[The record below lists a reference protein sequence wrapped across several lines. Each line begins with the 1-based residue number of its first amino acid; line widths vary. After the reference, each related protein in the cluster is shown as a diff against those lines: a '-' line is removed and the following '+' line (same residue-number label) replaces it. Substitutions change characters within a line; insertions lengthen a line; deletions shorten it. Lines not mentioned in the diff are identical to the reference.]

1 MKCTKITHEIQNVL
15 QILIAQY
22 PLLADAIQVIHADA
36 ARIML
41 VGGAVRD
48 LLLHR
53 SVQDID
59 IEVHGVSLDRLAT
72 ILAQFGVVDCVGKT
86 FGVLRVHG
94 LDVDWS
100 VPRSDTAGR
109 KPAVTIDPYMSCEQA
124 FRRRDLAINAMG
136 IDLVTYELIDPF
148 NGMHDL
154 ACKILRTPDP
164 AFFVEDPLRFLRVMQ
179 FMGRFDFVPDVQL
192 NELCK
197 NMSLADI
204 SRERIEEEFEKL
216 FMQSTRPSLGLR
228 WLADIGRLHDILPE
242 VAALQGVAQRAD
254 WHPEGDVFEHTMQ
267 ALDAAARICYTS
279 YDDTLILRYAAL
291 CHDLGK
297 AVTTQKI
304 DGIWRSS
311 GHAKAGIALAKK
323 LLKRITHKK
332 ELIGKVLTLVEYHMH
347 PLQLLSCHASIGAY
361 KRLAYHI
368 APIPMRLLIDLF
380 CADRQGR
387 NPHTACPLQTRD
399 HEVVLFEQQ
408 VVHANVLMHQEPPVL
423 LGRDLVD
430 VVEAGPAM
438 GMLLKRA
445 YMIQIEENISDKVEL
460 KKRILQ
466 DR

>member
-22 PLLADAIQVIHADA
+22 QLLADAIKVIHADA
-36 ARIML
+36 SRIML

-48 LLLHR
+48 LLLNRPVH
-53 SVQDID
+53 DID
-59 IEVHGVSLDRLAT
+59 IEVHGVSLDRLGT
-72 ILAQFGVVDCVGKT
+72 MLAQFGVVDCVGKT

-109 KPAVTIDPYMSCEQA
+109 KPAVTVDSYMSCEQA
-124 FRRRDLAINAMG
+124 FRRRDLTINAMG

-154 ACKILRTPDP
+154 KFKILRTPDP
-164 AFFVEDPLRFLRVMQ
+164 AFFVEDPLRLLRVMQ
-179 FMGRFDFVPDVQL
+179 FIGRLDFVPDGQL

-216 FMQSTRPSLGLR
+216 FMQSIHPSLGLR
-228 WLADIGRLHDILPE
+228 WLANIARLHDILPE
-242 VAALQGVAQRAD
+242 VAALQGVAQRSD

-267 ALDAAARICYTS
+267 TVDAAARICYTS

-297 AVTTQKI
+297 AVTTQNV
-304 DGIWRSS
+304 DGIWRTP
-311 GHAKAGIALAKK
+311 GHAKAGVTIAKK
-323 LLKRITHKK
+323 LLNRITHKK
-332 ELIGKVLTLVEYHMH
+332 QIIVMVLTLVEYHMH
-347 PLQLLSCHASIGAY
+347 PLQLLSSHASIGAY

-368 APIPMRLLIDLF
+368 APVPMRLLIDLF

-387 NPHTACPLQTRD
+387 NPHVAHPLQARD
-399 HEVVLFEQQ
+399 QEVVLFEQRVAQ
-408 VVHANVLMHQEPPVL
+408 ASVLMHQEAPVL
-423 LGRDLVD
+423 QGRDLLD
-430 VVEAGPAM
+430 VVDPGPAM
-438 GMLLKRA
+438 GLLLKRA
-445 YMIQIEENISDKVEL
+445 YMIQIEESISDKVEL

>member
-1 MKCTKITHEIQNVL
+1 MKCTRITHEIQNVL

-22 PLLADAIQVIHADA
+22 PLLADAIKAIHADA
-36 ARIML
+36 ARIIL

-48 LLLHR
+48 LLLNR
-53 SVQDID
+53 PVQDID

-86 FGVLRVHG
+86 FGVVRVHG

-109 KPAVTIDPYMSCEQA
+109 KPAVTVDPYMSYEQA
-124 FRRRDLAINAMG
+124 FRRRDLTINAMG

-148 NGMHDL
+148 DGMHDL
-154 ACKILRTPDP
+154 ASKILRTPDP
-164 AFFVEDPLRFLRVMQ
+164 VFFVEDPLRLLRVMQ
-179 FMGRFDFVPDVQL
+179 FIGRFGFVPDTQL

-197 NMSLADI
+197 NMSLNGI

-216 FMQSTRPSLGLR
+216 FMQSMRPSLGLR
-228 WLADIGRLHDILPE
+228 WLADIARLHDILPE
-242 VAALQGVAQRAD
+242 IAALQGVPQRAD

-267 ALDAAARICYTS
+267 AVDAAARICYTS

-297 AVTTQKI
+297 AVITQKI

-311 GHAKAGIALAKK
+311 GHAKAGVALAKK
-323 LLKRITHKK
+323 LLKRITHTK
-332 ELIGKVLTLVEYHMH
+332 ELITKVLTLVEYHMH
-347 PLQLLSCHASIGAY
+347 PLQLLSSRASIGAY
-361 KRLAYHI
+361 KRLAHHI

-387 NPHTACPLQTRD
+387 NPQGPLPLSVRD
-399 HEVVLFEQQ
+399 QDVVLFEKK
-408 VVHANVLMHQEPPVL
+408 VVQANVLMHQEPPVL
-423 LGRDLVD
+423 QGRDLLD
-430 VVEAGPAM
+430 VVAPGPAM

-445 YMIQIEENISDKVEL
+445 YMIQIQENISDKVEL